1 MHSGD
6 TRPVVSMSVWA
17 TPAPGQTMSQ
27 LVQALQAAG
36 NPIMMVDG
44 ENGRVLIA
52 KYDEASTNEE
62 QA

>member
-1 MHSGD
+1 
-6 TRPVVSMSVWA
+6 
-17 TPAPGQTMSQ
+17 MSQ